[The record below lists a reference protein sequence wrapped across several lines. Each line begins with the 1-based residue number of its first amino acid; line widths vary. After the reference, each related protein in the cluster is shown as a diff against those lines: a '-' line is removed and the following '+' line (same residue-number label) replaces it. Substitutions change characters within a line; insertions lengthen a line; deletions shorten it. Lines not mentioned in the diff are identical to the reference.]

1 MKNRRLALAMAFAM
15 TVTSLPVSGLPGY
28 AAELPEIGS
37 GTEELFDEAEV
48 IAEDVGEA
56 SEANAPAED
65 LSDAPGDDHGAA
77 EQSMEATD
85 VAPFVESVEV
95 VGQIEGG
102 EEDDNDWGTE
112 EGLIGGYVFLYADWE
127 SDATYQWYTSEARD
141 SAQSTYTAFGG
152 TSCEQSVPFESRRT
166 YYHCKIIRTAE
177 DGTETVTWNHF
188 QVTGKTLQP
197 TMGDEKITVVPGG
210 MIELSA
216 EFEACAGKSL
226 FYQWYQRGENGEL
239 TLIEGATSESYTA
252 ENITEDVTYVCRA
265 YTDDLEDGDTADV
278 SFSITV
284 ATGFWVSEDQ
294 ECEVKPGD
302 SLKLEAAAFSDEGKL
317 TYQWARRV
325 LNAEKDRW
333 ELEVIE
339 EANDSSYTITDV
351 QKNETFV
358 CTVSNGSEA
367 KEVNF
372 EVSVDSGLVYVE
384 TASIKVGRLSPRQ
397 SVTLHQDATTNYGP
411 LTYEWQMLGEPNE
424 VGVRVYEPVPG
435 ATNSADCVIENPK
448 LNADGEYLCIVSDR
462 YNTGETRYSLEG
474 SMRTLQIEESDGER
488 NVLVAFGD
496 ELEMEVMV
504 TSTISEEVTYQWRK
518 CVQSG
523 EEWIPDG
530 DCIGTESI
538 LYIPEVTES
547 GAYCCKVSDG
557 VSTEE
562 VTFFVQMHKGLQVQI
577 PPEPVVK
584 AGESITLEANASTNS
599 ELPLTYQWQTVVR
612 DKNGREQIEDIDG
625 ATAQTYTV
633 ENVQGPCIYKCE
645 VSDGY
650 STSGIYYEIKMDTG
664 LKFDNPEYPTVATI
678 SARPDQEQVLD
689 ASASADGGV
698 QYKWYCRDMK
708 TGAWTFL
715 EDVTG
720 ATCKVDLA
728 KSKYYKC
735 EIYDKYG
742 QGLDTQFQV
751 IVDTGL
757 ESGIVEKTVTVP
769 YGGQAVLTVDASDAT
784 TKYGPLTYEWL
795 KVTDDGDERLDG
807 ADDASY
813 TTPESFTHV
822 IENDVDYYY
831 YMCIVRDQYNTKKI
845 HFKIEIASNLV
856 VKTPDLLWVEDG
868 GSIDLKAEATS
879 DYGPVEYVWGAMMT
893 NGQIWGLGDFSED
906 SAFPQTDVTDVV
918 QYVCTTRDQT
928 GMVKSVS
935 AVAAPLSFKGK
946 DAPDFERAK
955 TFQILGDAAENRAII
970 LQPGGSAY
978 FKLIPDRNGPWN
990 FYADTSNATITVY
1003 DSERKLL
1010 DKAGDEEDSWGFD
1023 LTLNLKKGATYYIE
1037 CSYQSIWG
1045 EIKKAGSYEWYGGYE
1060 GDEFHEYDEGVVVKE
1075 PTCTQSGKIVYTCKD
1090 CGYEYAAPLPA
1101 TGKHQM
1107 ITVVE
1112 KAATCGAVGSQHQE
1126 CSVCHTKEASTV
1138 IPATG
1143 AHQMMM
1149 VVDRAAT
1156 CGTAGS
1162 QYEECS
1168 ICHTKGASTAIP
1180 ATGAHQMTTVI
1191 DRTATCGTAGS
1202 RHEECS
1208 ICHAKGASTAIP
1220 ATGAHQYGAYRVTKQ
1235 ATVFAAG
1242 DEMRSCRTCGA
1253 SEHRSIPQK
1262 QGTVTLTVTKLPLQ
1276 VKKSVTLGRIVTGL
1290 AAGDSIA
1297 SCVSSNPKVA
1307 TVDNSGKV
1315 TGKKVGTAVIT
1326 ITLASGVSAEVTVTV
1341 QKKAVATSKITNVE
1355 KSLKLNIGD
1364 KKTLQPVISPI
1375 TTTDKVRY
1383 TSSNKKVATVTKGG
1397 VILAKKSGK
1406 TNITVKAGKKKVTV
1420 KVTVAKKAPTGMNG
1434 VPEIKTLKKKKS
1446 FTIKPKL
1453 TPSGAEAKITYKS
1466 SNTKV
1471 ATVNAKGKVT
1481 AKKAGTTVI
1490 TVKADGVVR
1499 TCTVTVR

>member
-15 TVTSLPVSGLPGY
+15 TVTSLPVNGLTGY
-28 AAELPEIGS
+28 AAELSEIGS
-37 GTEELFDEAEV
+37 DTEDLFDEAEV

-56 SEANAPAED
+56 SEANASAED
-65 LSDAPGDDHGAA
+65 LPDAPDDDHGAA
-77 EQSMEATD
+77 EQCMEATD

-95 VGQIEGG
+95 V
-102 EEDDNDWGTE
+102 
-112 EGLIGGYVFLYADWE
+112 
-127 SDATYQWYTSEARD
+127 
-141 SAQSTYTAFGG
+141 
-152 TSCEQSVPFESRRT
+152 EQSD
-166 YYHCKIIRTAE
+166 E
-177 DGTETVTWNHF
+177 D
-188 QVTGKTLQP
+188 
-197 TMGDEKITVVPGG
+197 
-210 MIELSA
+210 
-216 EFEACAGKSL
+216 
-226 FYQWYQRGENGEL
+226 
-239 TLIEGATSESYTA
+239 
-252 ENITEDVTYVCRA
+252 ED
-265 YTDDLEDGDTADV
+265 ADV
-278 SFSITV
+278 Q
-284 ATGFWVSEDQ
+284 TGFWVGEDQ
-294 ECEVKPGD
+294 ECEAKPGD
-302 SLKLEAAAFSDEGKL
+302 SLTLEAVASSDEGEL

-325 LNAEKDRW
+325 LNAEEDRW
-333 ELEVIE
+333 ELEAIE
-339 EANDSSYTITDV
+339 EAKDRSYTITDV

-358 CTVSNGSEA
+358 CTVSNGNEV
-367 KEVNF
+367 KEVSF
-372 EVSVDSGLVYVE
+372 EVSVDSGLDYAE
-384 TASIKVGRLSPRQ
+384 TASINVGKLSQGQ

-411 LTYEWQMLGEPNE
+411 LTYEWWMLGEPNE

-448 LNADGEYLCIVSDR
+448 LNADGEYLCIISDR

-474 SMRTLQIEESDGER
+474 SMSTLQIEGSDWER

-496 ELEMEVMV
+496 ELEMEVTV
-504 TSTISEEVTYQWRK
+504 TSTVSEEVTYQWRK

-538 LYIPEVTES
+538 LYIPKVTES

-584 AGESITLEANASTNS
+584 AGESITLEANARTNS

-612 DKNGREQIEDIDG
+612 DENYQEEVTDIED

-720 ATCKVDLA
+720 ATCKVNLA

-769 YGGQAVLTVDASDAT
+769 YGRQAVLAVDASDAT
-784 TKYGPLTYEWL
+784 TNYGSLSYEWY
-795 KVTDDGDERLDG
+795 KVIEDEEKRLDG
-807 ADDASY
+807 ADGASY

-822 IENDVDYYY
+822 IENDEDYYY

-845 HFKIEIASNLV
+845 NFKIEIASNLV
-856 VKTPDLLWVEDG
+856 VKTPELLWVEDG
-868 GSIDLKAEATS
+868 GSVDLKAEATS

-946 DAPDFERAK
+946 DAPDFEHAR
-955 TFQILGDAAENRAII
+955 TFRILGDSDENRAII

-990 FYADTSNATITVY
+990 FYADTSNATIAVY
-1003 DSERKLL
+1003 DSERNLL
-1010 DKAGDEEDSWGFD
+1010 DKAGDEEDSWGFA
-1023 LTLNLKKGATYYIE
+1023 LTLDLKKGATYYIE
-1037 CSYQSIWG
+1037 CSYRSIWG

-1060 GDEFHEYDEGVVVKE
+1060 GDEFHEYDEGVIVKE

-1090 CGYEYAAPLPA
+1090 CGYEYAAPLQA

-1107 ITVVE
+1107 TTVVDR
-1112 KAATCGAVGSQHQE
+1112 AATCGAAGSQHQECSICHTKEASTVIPATGAHQMTTVVDRAATCGAAGSQHQE

-1143 AHQMMM
+1143 AHQ
-1149 VVDRAAT
+1149 
-1156 CGTAGS
+1156 
-1162 QYEECS
+1162 
-1168 ICHTKGASTAIP
+1168 
-1180 ATGAHQMTTVI
+1180 
-1191 DRTATCGTAGS
+1191 
-1202 RHEECS
+1202 
-1208 ICHAKGASTAIP
+1208 
-1220 ATGAHQYGAYRVTKQ
+1220 YGAYRVTKQ

-1242 DEMRSCRTCGA
+1242 DEVRSCSFCGA
-1253 SEHRSIPQK
+1253 TEHRSIPQK

-1276 VKKSVTLGRIVTGL
+1276 VKKSVALGRIVTGL

-1297 SCVSSNPKVA
+1297 SCVSSNQKVA

-1315 TGKKVGTAVIT
+1315 TGKKAGTAVIT

-1364 KKTLQPVISPI
+1364 KKTLQPMISPI

-1434 VPEIKTLKKKKS
+1434 VPEAKTLKKKKS

-1499 TCTVTVR
+1499 TCTVTVK

>member
-15 TVTSLPVSGLPGY
+15 TVTSLPVNGLTGY
-28 AAELPEIGS
+28 AAELSEIGS
-37 GTEELFDEAEV
+37 DTEDLFDEAEV

-56 SEANAPAED
+56 SEANASAED
-65 LSDAPGDDHGAA
+65 LPDAPDDDHGAA
-77 EQSMEATD
+77 EQCMEATD

-95 VGQIEGG
+95 V
-102 EEDDNDWGTE
+102 
-112 EGLIGGYVFLYADWE
+112 
-127 SDATYQWYTSEARD
+127 
-141 SAQSTYTAFGG
+141 
-152 TSCEQSVPFESRRT
+152 EQSD
-166 YYHCKIIRTAE
+166 E
-177 DGTETVTWNHF
+177 D
-188 QVTGKTLQP
+188 
-197 TMGDEKITVVPGG
+197 
-210 MIELSA
+210 
-216 EFEACAGKSL
+216 
-226 FYQWYQRGENGEL
+226 
-239 TLIEGATSESYTA
+239 
-252 ENITEDVTYVCRA
+252 ED
-265 YTDDLEDGDTADV
+265 ADV
-278 SFSITV
+278 Q
-284 ATGFWVSEDQ
+284 TGFWVGEDQ
-294 ECEVKPGD
+294 ECEAKPGD
-302 SLKLEAAAFSDEGKL
+302 SLTLEAVASSDEGEL

-325 LNAEKDRW
+325 LNAEEDRW
-333 ELEVIE
+333 ELEAIE
-339 EANDSSYTITDV
+339 EAKDRSYTITDV

-358 CTVSNGSEA
+358 CTVSNGNEV
-367 KEVNF
+367 KEVSF
-372 EVSVDSGLVYVE
+372 EVSVDSGLDYAE
-384 TASIKVGRLSPRQ
+384 TASINVGRLSPRQ
-397 SVTLHQDATTNYGP
+397 SVMLHQDATTNYGP
-411 LTYEWQMLGEPNE
+411 LTYEWWMLGEPNE

-448 LNADGEYLCIVSDR
+448 LNADGEYLCIISDR

-474 SMRTLQIEESDGER
+474 SMSTLQIEGSDWER

-496 ELEMEVMV
+496 ELEMEVTV
-504 TSTISEEVTYQWRK
+504 TSTVSEEVTYQWRK

-538 LYIPEVTES
+538 LYIPKVTES

-584 AGESITLEANASTNS
+584 AGESITLEANARTNS

-612 DKNGREQIEDIDG
+612 DENYQEEVTDIED

-720 ATCKVDLA
+720 ATCKVNLA

-769 YGGQAVLTVDASDAT
+769 YGRQAVLAVDASDAT
-784 TKYGPLTYEWL
+784 TNYGSLSYEWY
-795 KVTDDGDERLDG
+795 KVIEDEEKRLDG
-807 ADDASY
+807 ADGASY

-822 IENDVDYYY
+822 IENDEDYYY

-845 HFKIEIASNLV
+845 NFKIEIASNLV
-856 VKTPDLLWVEDG
+856 VKTPELLWVEDG
-868 GSIDLKAEATS
+868 GSVDLKAEATS

-946 DAPDFERAK
+946 DAPDFEHAR
-955 TFQILGDAAENRAII
+955 TFRILGDSDENRAII

-990 FYADTSNATITVY
+990 FYADTSNATIAVY
-1003 DSERKLL
+1003 DSERNLL
-1010 DKAGDEEDSWGFD
+1010 DKAGDEEDSWGFA
-1023 LTLNLKKGATYYIE
+1023 LTLDLKKGATYYIE
-1037 CSYQSIWG
+1037 CSYRSIWG

-1060 GDEFHEYDEGVVVKE
+1060 GDEFHEYDEGVIVKE

-1090 CGYEYAAPLPA
+1090 CGYEYAAPLQA

-1107 ITVVE
+1107 TTVVDR
-1112 KAATCGAVGSQHQE
+1112 AATCGAAGSQHQECSICHTKEASTVIPATGAHQMTTVVDRAATCGAAGSQHQE

-1143 AHQMMM
+1143 AHQ
-1149 VVDRAAT
+1149 
-1156 CGTAGS
+1156 
-1162 QYEECS
+1162 
-1168 ICHTKGASTAIP
+1168 
-1180 ATGAHQMTTVI
+1180 
-1191 DRTATCGTAGS
+1191 
-1202 RHEECS
+1202 
-1208 ICHAKGASTAIP
+1208 
-1220 ATGAHQYGAYRVTKQ
+1220 YGAYRVTKQ

-1242 DEMRSCRTCGA
+1242 DEVRSCSFCGA
-1253 SEHRSIPQK
+1253 TEHRSIPQK

-1276 VKKSVTLGRIVTGL
+1276 VKKSVALGRIVTGL

-1297 SCVSSNPKVA
+1297 SCVSSNQKVA

-1315 TGKKVGTAVIT
+1315 TGKKAGTAVIT

-1364 KKTLQPVISPI
+1364 KKTLQPMISPI

-1434 VPEIKTLKKKKS
+1434 VPEAKTLKKKKS

-1481 AKKAGTTVI
+1481 AKKAGTIVI

-1499 TCTVTVR
+1499 TCTVTVK

>member
-15 TVTSLPVSGLPGY
+15 TVTSLPVNGLTGY
-28 AAELPEIGS
+28 AAEPSEIGS
-37 GTEELFDEAEV
+37 DTEDLFDEAEV

-56 SEANAPAED
+56 SEANASAED
-65 LSDAPGDDHGAA
+65 LPDAPDDDHGAA
-77 EQSMEATD
+77 EQCMEATD

-95 VGQIEGG
+95 V
-102 EEDDNDWGTE
+102 
-112 EGLIGGYVFLYADWE
+112 
-127 SDATYQWYTSEARD
+127 
-141 SAQSTYTAFGG
+141 
-152 TSCEQSVPFESRRT
+152 EQSD
-166 YYHCKIIRTAE
+166 E
-177 DGTETVTWNHF
+177 D
-188 QVTGKTLQP
+188 
-197 TMGDEKITVVPGG
+197 
-210 MIELSA
+210 
-216 EFEACAGKSL
+216 
-226 FYQWYQRGENGEL
+226 
-239 TLIEGATSESYTA
+239 
-252 ENITEDVTYVCRA
+252 ED
-265 YTDDLEDGDTADV
+265 ADV
-278 SFSITV
+278 Q
-284 ATGFWVSEDQ
+284 TGFWVGEDQ
-294 ECEVKPGD
+294 ECEAKPGD
-302 SLKLEAAAFSDEGKL
+302 SLTLEAVASSDEGEL

-325 LNAEKDRW
+325 LNAEEDRW
-333 ELEVIE
+333 ELEAIE
-339 EANDSSYTITDV
+339 EAKDRSYTITDV

-358 CTVSNGSEA
+358 CTVSNGNEV
-367 KEVNF
+367 KEVSF
-372 EVSVDSGLVYVE
+372 EVSVDSGLDYAE
-384 TASIKVGRLSPRQ
+384 TASINVGKLSQGQ

-411 LTYEWQMLGEPNE
+411 LTYEWWMLGEPNE

-474 SMRTLQIEESDGER
+474 SMSTLQIEGSDWER

-496 ELEMEVMV
+496 ELEMEVTV
-504 TSTISEEVTYQWRK
+504 TSTVSEEVTYQWRK

-538 LYIPEVTES
+538 LYIPKVTES

-577 PPEPVVK
+577 PPESVVK
-584 AGESITLEANASTNS
+584 AGESITLEANARTNS

-612 DKNGREQIEDIDG
+612 DENYQEEVTDIED

-720 ATCKVDLA
+720 ATCKVNLA

-769 YGGQAVLTVDASDAT
+769 YGRQAVLAVDASDAT
-784 TKYGPLTYEWL
+784 TNYGSLSYEWY
-795 KVTDDGDERLDG
+795 KVIEDEEKRLDG
-807 ADDASY
+807 ADGASY

-822 IENDVDYYY
+822 IENDEDYYY

-845 HFKIEIASNLV
+845 NFKIEIASNLV
-856 VKTPDLLWVEDG
+856 VKTPELLWVEDG
-868 GSIDLKAEATS
+868 GSVDLKAEATS

-946 DAPDFERAK
+946 DAPDFEHAR
-955 TFQILGDAAENRAII
+955 TFRILGDSDENRAII

-990 FYADTSNATITVY
+990 FYADTSNATIAVY
-1003 DSERKLL
+1003 DSERNLL
-1010 DKAGDEEDSWGFD
+1010 DKAGDEEDSWGFA
-1023 LTLNLKKGATYYIE
+1023 LTLDLKKGATYYIE
-1037 CSYQSIWG
+1037 CSYRSIWG

-1060 GDEFHEYDEGVVVKE
+1060 GDEFHEYDEGVIVKE

-1090 CGYEYAAPLPA
+1090 CGYEYAAPLQA

-1107 ITVVE
+1107 TTVVDR
-1112 KAATCGAVGSQHQE
+1112 AATCGAAGSQHQECSICHTKEASTVIPATGAHQMTTVVDRAATCGAAGSQHQE

-1143 AHQMMM
+1143 AHQ
-1149 VVDRAAT
+1149 
-1156 CGTAGS
+1156 
-1162 QYEECS
+1162 
-1168 ICHTKGASTAIP
+1168 
-1180 ATGAHQMTTVI
+1180 
-1191 DRTATCGTAGS
+1191 
-1202 RHEECS
+1202 
-1208 ICHAKGASTAIP
+1208 
-1220 ATGAHQYGAYRVTKQ
+1220 YGAYRVTKQ

-1242 DEMRSCRTCGA
+1242 DEVRSCSFCGA
-1253 SEHRSIPQK
+1253 TEHRSIPQK

-1276 VKKSVTLGRIVTGL
+1276 VKKSVALGRIVTGL

-1297 SCVSSNPKVA
+1297 SCVSSNQKVA

-1315 TGKKVGTAVIT
+1315 TGKKAGTAVIT

-1364 KKTLQPVISPI
+1364 KKTLQPMISPI

-1434 VPEIKTLKKKKS
+1434 VPEAKTLKKKKS

-1499 TCTVTVR
+1499 TCTVTVK

>member
-15 TVTSLPVSGLPGY
+15 TVTSLPVNGLTGY
-28 AAELPEIGS
+28 AAELSEIGS
-37 GTEELFDEAEV
+37 DTEDLFDEAEV

-56 SEANAPAED
+56 SEANASAED
-65 LSDAPGDDHGAA
+65 LPDAPDDDHGAA
-77 EQSMEATD
+77 EQCMEATD

-95 VGQIEGG
+95 V
-102 EEDDNDWGTE
+102 
-112 EGLIGGYVFLYADWE
+112 
-127 SDATYQWYTSEARD
+127 
-141 SAQSTYTAFGG
+141 
-152 TSCEQSVPFESRRT
+152 EQSD
-166 YYHCKIIRTAE
+166 E
-177 DGTETVTWNHF
+177 D
-188 QVTGKTLQP
+188 
-197 TMGDEKITVVPGG
+197 
-210 MIELSA
+210 
-216 EFEACAGKSL
+216 
-226 FYQWYQRGENGEL
+226 
-239 TLIEGATSESYTA
+239 
-252 ENITEDVTYVCRA
+252 ED
-265 YTDDLEDGDTADV
+265 ADV
-278 SFSITV
+278 Q
-284 ATGFWVSEDQ
+284 TGFWVGEDQ
-294 ECEVKPGD
+294 ECEAKPGD
-302 SLKLEAAAFSDEGKL
+302 SLTLEAVASSDEGEL

-325 LNAEKDRW
+325 LNAEEDRW
-333 ELEVIE
+333 ELEAIE
-339 EANDSSYTITDV
+339 EAKDRSYTITDV

-358 CTVSNGSEA
+358 CTVSNGNEV
-367 KEVNF
+367 KEVSF
-372 EVSVDSGLVYVE
+372 EVSVDSGLDYAE
-384 TASIKVGRLSPRQ
+384 TASINVGKLSQGQ

-411 LTYEWQMLGEPNE
+411 LTYEWWMLGEPNE

-448 LNADGEYLCIVSDR
+448 LNADGEYLCIISDR

-474 SMRTLQIEESDGER
+474 SMSTLQIEGSDWER

-496 ELEMEVMV
+496 ELEMEVTV
-504 TSTISEEVTYQWRK
+504 TSTVSEEVTYQWRK

-538 LYIPEVTES
+538 LYIPKVTES

-577 PPEPVVK
+577 PSEPVVK
-584 AGESITLEANASTNS
+584 AGESITLEANARTNS

-612 DKNGREQIEDIDG
+612 DENYQEEVTDIED

-720 ATCKVDLA
+720 ATCKVNLA

-769 YGGQAVLTVDASDAT
+769 YGRQAVLAVDASDAT
-784 TKYGPLTYEWL
+784 TNYGSLSYEWY
-795 KVTDDGDERLDG
+795 KVIEDEEKRLDG
-807 ADDASY
+807 ADGASY

-822 IENDVDYYY
+822 IENDEDYYY

-845 HFKIEIASNLV
+845 NFKIEIASNLV
-856 VKTPDLLWVEDG
+856 VKTPELLWVEDG
-868 GSIDLKAEATS
+868 GSVDLKAEATS

-946 DAPDFERAK
+946 DAPDFEHAR
-955 TFQILGDAAENRAII
+955 TFRILGDSDENRAII

-990 FYADTSNATITVY
+990 FYADTSNATIAVY
-1003 DSERKLL
+1003 DSERNLL
-1010 DKAGDEEDSWGFD
+1010 DKAGDEEDSWGFA
-1023 LTLNLKKGATYYIE
+1023 LTLDLKKGATYYIE
-1037 CSYQSIWG
+1037 CSYRSIWG

-1060 GDEFHEYDEGVVVKE
+1060 GDEFHEYDEGVIVKE

-1090 CGYEYAAPLPA
+1090 CGYEYAAPLQA

-1107 ITVVE
+1107 TTVVDR
-1112 KAATCGAVGSQHQE
+1112 AATCGAAGSQHQECSICHTKEASTVIPATGAHQMTTVVDRAATCGAAGSQHQE

-1143 AHQMMM
+1143 AHQ
-1149 VVDRAAT
+1149 
-1156 CGTAGS
+1156 
-1162 QYEECS
+1162 
-1168 ICHTKGASTAIP
+1168 
-1180 ATGAHQMTTVI
+1180 
-1191 DRTATCGTAGS
+1191 
-1202 RHEECS
+1202 
-1208 ICHAKGASTAIP
+1208 
-1220 ATGAHQYGAYRVTKQ
+1220 YGAYRVTKQ

-1242 DEMRSCRTCGA
+1242 DEVRSCSFCGA
-1253 SEHRSIPQK
+1253 TEHRSIPQK

-1276 VKKSVTLGRIVTGL
+1276 VKKSVALGRIVTGL
-1290 AAGDSIA
+1290 AAGDSIE
-1297 SCVSSNPKVA
+1297 SCVSSNQKVA

-1315 TGKKVGTAVIT
+1315 TGKKAGTAVIT

-1364 KKTLQPVISPI
+1364 KKTLQPMISPI

-1434 VPEIKTLKKKKS
+1434 VPEAKTLKKKKS

-1499 TCTVTVR
+1499 TCTVTVK

>member
-15 TVTSLPVSGLPGY
+15 TVTSLPVNGLPGY
-28 AAELPEIGS
+28 AAELSEIGS

-56 SEANAPAED
+56 SEANASAED
-65 LSDAPGDDHGAA
+65 LPDAPDDDHGAA
-77 EQSMEATD
+77 EQRMETTD

-95 VGQIEGG
+95 V
-102 EEDDNDWGTE
+102 
-112 EGLIGGYVFLYADWE
+112 
-127 SDATYQWYTSEARD
+127 
-141 SAQSTYTAFGG
+141 
-152 TSCEQSVPFESRRT
+152 EQSD
-166 YYHCKIIRTAE
+166 E
-177 DGTETVTWNHF
+177 D
-188 QVTGKTLQP
+188 
-197 TMGDEKITVVPGG
+197 
-210 MIELSA
+210 
-216 EFEACAGKSL
+216 
-226 FYQWYQRGENGEL
+226 
-239 TLIEGATSESYTA
+239 
-252 ENITEDVTYVCRA
+252 ED
-265 YTDDLEDGDTADV
+265 ADV
-278 SFSITV
+278 Q
-284 ATGFWVSEDQ
+284 TGFWVGEDQ
-294 ECEVKPGD
+294 ECEAKPGD
-302 SLKLEAAAFSDEGKL
+302 SLTLEAVASSDEGEL

-325 LNAEKDRW
+325 LNAEEDRW
-333 ELEVIE
+333 ELEAIE
-339 EANDSSYTITDV
+339 EAKDRSYTITDV

-367 KEVNF
+367 KEVSF
-372 EVSVDSGLVYVE
+372 EVSVDSGLDYAE
-384 TASIKVGRLSPRQ
+384 TASINVGRLSPRQ

-424 VGVRVYEPVPG
+424 VGVRVYEPVTG

-474 SMRTLQIEESDGER
+474 SMSTLQIEGSDWER

-496 ELEMEVMV
+496 ELEMEVTV
-504 TSTISEEVTYQWRK
+504 NSTISEEVTYQWRK
-518 CVQSG
+518 CVQCG

-530 DCIGTESI
+530 DCISTESI
-538 LYIPEVTES
+538 LYIPKVTES

-577 PPEPVVK
+577 PPESVVK
-584 AGESITLEANASTNS
+584 AGESITLEANARTNS

-612 DKNGREQIEDIDG
+612 DENYQEEITDIDG

-769 YGGQAVLTVDASDAT
+769 YGGQAVLTVDASDAMT
-784 TKYGPLTYEWL
+784 NYGSLSYEWY
-795 KVTDDGDERLDG
+795 KVTEDKEERLDG

-845 HFKIEIASNLV
+845 NFKIEIASNLV

-918 QYVCTTRDQT
+918 QYVCTARDQT

-946 DAPDFERAK
+946 DAPDFEHAR
-955 TFQILGDAAENRAII
+955 TFQILGDTAENRAII

-990 FYADTSNATITVY
+990 FYADTSNATIAVY
-1003 DSERKLL
+1003 DSERNLL

-1023 LTLNLKKGATYYIE
+1023 LTLDLKKGATYYIE

-1045 EIKKAGSYEWYGGYE
+1045 EIKKAGSYEWYGGYK

-1075 PTCTQSGKIVYTCKD
+1075 PTCVQSGKIVYTCKD

-1143 AHQMMM
+1143 AHQMTTI
-1149 VVDRAAT
+1149 VDKAAT
-1156 CGTAGS
+1156 CGA
-1162 QYEECS
+1162 
-1168 ICHTKGASTAIP
+1168 
-1180 ATGAHQMTTVI
+1180 
-1191 DRTATCGTAGS
+1191 AGS
-1202 RHEECS
+1202 RHQECN
-1208 ICHAKGASTAIP
+1208 ICHMKEASTVIP

-1242 DEMRSCRTCGA
+1242 DEVRSCSFCGTA
-1253 SEHRSIPQK
+1253 EHRSIPQK

-1276 VKKSVTLGRIVTGL
+1276 VKKSVALGRIVTGL

-1297 SCVSSNPKVA
+1297 SCVSSNQKVA
-1307 TVDNSGKV
+1307 TVDNRGKV
-1315 TGKKVGTAVIT
+1315 TGKKAGTAVIT

-1341 QKKAVATSKITNVE
+1341 QKKAVATSKIANVE

-1364 KKTLQPVISPI
+1364 KKALQPVISPI

-1420 KVTVAKKAPTGMNG
+1420 KVTVAKKTPTGMNG
-1434 VPEIKTLKKKKS
+1434 VPEAKTLKKKKS

-1499 TCTVTVR
+1499 TCTVTVK

>member
-15 TVTSLPVSGLPGY
+15 TVTSLPVNGLTGY
-28 AAELPEIGS
+28 AAELSEIGS
-37 GTEELFDEAEV
+37 DTEDLFDEAEV

-56 SEANAPAED
+56 SEANASAED
-65 LSDAPGDDHGAA
+65 LPDAPDDDHGAA
-77 EQSMEATD
+77 EQCMEATD

-95 VGQIEGG
+95 V
-102 EEDDNDWGTE
+102 
-112 EGLIGGYVFLYADWE
+112 
-127 SDATYQWYTSEARD
+127 
-141 SAQSTYTAFGG
+141 
-152 TSCEQSVPFESRRT
+152 EQSD
-166 YYHCKIIRTAE
+166 E
-177 DGTETVTWNHF
+177 D
-188 QVTGKTLQP
+188 
-197 TMGDEKITVVPGG
+197 
-210 MIELSA
+210 
-216 EFEACAGKSL
+216 
-226 FYQWYQRGENGEL
+226 
-239 TLIEGATSESYTA
+239 
-252 ENITEDVTYVCRA
+252 ED
-265 YTDDLEDGDTADV
+265 ADV
-278 SFSITV
+278 Q
-284 ATGFWVSEDQ
+284 TGFWVGEDQ
-294 ECEVKPGD
+294 ECEAKPGD
-302 SLKLEAAAFSDEGKL
+302 SLTLEAVASSDEGEL

-325 LNAEKDRW
+325 LNAEEDRW
-333 ELEVIE
+333 ELEAIE
-339 EANDSSYTITDV
+339 EAKDRSYTITDV

-358 CTVSNGSEA
+358 CTVSNGNEV
-367 KEVNF
+367 KEVSF
-372 EVSVDSGLVYVE
+372 EVSVDSGLDYAE
-384 TASIKVGRLSPRQ
+384 TASINVGKLSQGQ

-411 LTYEWQMLGEPNE
+411 LTYEWWMLGEPNE

-448 LNADGEYLCIVSDR
+448 LNADGEYLCIISDR

-474 SMRTLQIEESDGER
+474 SMSTLQIEGSDWER

-496 ELEMEVMV
+496 ELEMEVTV
-504 TSTISEEVTYQWRK
+504 TSTVSEEVTYQWRK
-518 CVQSG
+518 CVQCG

-530 DCIGTESI
+530 DCISTESI
-538 LYIPEVTES
+538 LYIPKVTES

-584 AGESITLEANASTNS
+584 AGESITLEANARTNS

-612 DKNGREQIEDIDG
+612 DENYQEEVTDIED

-769 YGGQAVLTVDASDAT
+769 YGRQAVLAVDASDAT
-784 TKYGPLTYEWL
+784 TNYGSLSYEWY
-795 KVTDDGDERLDG
+795 KVTEDEEERLDG

-831 YMCIVRDQYNTKKI
+831 YMCLVRDQYNTKKI
-845 HFKIEIASNLV
+845 NFKIEIASNLV

-868 GSIDLKAEATS
+868 GSVDLKAEATS

-918 QYVCTTRDQT
+918 QYVCTARDQT

-946 DAPDFERAK
+946 DAPDFEHAR
-955 TFQILGDAAENRAII
+955 TFQILGDTAENRAII

-990 FYADTSNATITVY
+990 FYADTSNATIAVY
-1003 DSERKLL
+1003 DSERNLL

-1023 LTLNLKKGATYYIE
+1023 LTLDLKKGATYYIE

-1045 EIKKAGSYEWYGGYE
+1045 EIKKAGSYEWYGGYK

-1075 PTCTQSGKIVYTCKD
+1075 PTCVQSGKIVYTCKD

-1143 AHQMMM
+1143 AHQMTTI
-1149 VVDRAAT
+1149 VDKAAT
-1156 CGTAGS
+1156 CGA
-1162 QYEECS
+1162 
-1168 ICHTKGASTAIP
+1168 
-1180 ATGAHQMTTVI
+1180 
-1191 DRTATCGTAGS
+1191 AGS
-1202 RHEECS
+1202 RHQECS
-1208 ICHAKGASTAIP
+1208 VCHTKEVSTVIP

-1242 DEMRSCRTCGA
+1242 DEVRSCSFCGTA
-1253 SEHRSIPQK
+1253 EHRSIPQK

-1276 VKKSVTLGRIVTGL
+1276 VKKSVALGRIVTGL

-1297 SCVSSNPKVA
+1297 SCVSSNQKVA
-1307 TVDNSGKV
+1307 TVDNRGKV
-1315 TGKKVGTAVIT
+1315 TGKKAGTAVIT

-1341 QKKAVATSKITNVE
+1341 QKKAVATSKIANVE

-1364 KKTLQPVISPI
+1364 KKALQPVISPI

-1420 KVTVAKKAPTGMNG
+1420 KVTVAKKTPTGMNG
-1434 VPEIKTLKKKKS
+1434 VPEAKTLKKKKS

-1499 TCTVTVR
+1499 TCTVTVK

>member
-15 TVTSLPVSGLPGY
+15 TVTSLPVNGLTGY
-28 AAELPEIGS
+28 AAEPSEIGS
-37 GTEELFDEAEV
+37 DTEDLFDEAEV

-56 SEANAPAED
+56 SEANASAED
-65 LSDAPGDDHGAA
+65 LPDASGDDHGAA
-77 EQSMEATD
+77 EQRMETTD

-95 VGQIEGG
+95 V
-102 EEDDNDWGTE
+102 
-112 EGLIGGYVFLYADWE
+112 
-127 SDATYQWYTSEARD
+127 
-141 SAQSTYTAFGG
+141 
-152 TSCEQSVPFESRRT
+152 EQSD
-166 YYHCKIIRTAE
+166 E
-177 DGTETVTWNHF
+177 D
-188 QVTGKTLQP
+188 
-197 TMGDEKITVVPGG
+197 
-210 MIELSA
+210 
-216 EFEACAGKSL
+216 
-226 FYQWYQRGENGEL
+226 
-239 TLIEGATSESYTA
+239 EGA
-252 ENITEDVTYVCRA
+252 DVQ
-265 YTDDLEDGDTADV
+265 
-278 SFSITV
+278 
-284 ATGFWVSEDQ
+284 TGFWVGEDQ
-294 ECEVKPGD
+294 EYEAKPGD
-302 SLKLEAAAFSDEGKL
+302 SLKLEAVAFSDEGKL

-339 EANDSSYTITDV
+339 EANDRSYTITDV

-367 KEVNF
+367 KEVSF
-372 EVSVDSGLVYVE
+372 EVSVDSGLDYAE
-384 TASIKVGRLSPRQ
+384 TASINVGRLSPRQ

-474 SMRTLQIEESDGER
+474 SMSTLQIEGSDWER

-496 ELEMEVMV
+496 ELEMEVTV
-504 TSTISEEVTYQWRK
+504 NSTISEEVTYQWRK
-518 CVQSG
+518 CVQCG

-530 DCIGTESI
+530 DCISTESI
-538 LYIPEVTES
+538 LYIPKVTES

-577 PPEPVVK
+577 PPESVVK
-584 AGESITLEANASTNS
+584 AGESITLEANARTNS

-612 DKNGREQIEDIDG
+612 DENYQEEITDIDG

-769 YGGQAVLTVDASDAT
+769 YGGQAVLTVDASDAMT
-784 TKYGPLTYEWL
+784 NYGPLSYEWY
-795 KVTDDGDERLDG
+795 KVTEDEEERLDG

-845 HFKIEIASNLV
+845 NFKIEIASNLV

-868 GSIDLKAEATS
+868 GSVDLKAEATS

-918 QYVCTTRDQT
+918 QYVCTARDQT

-946 DAPDFERAK
+946 DAPDFEHAR
-955 TFQILGDAAENRAII
+955 TFQILGDTAENRAII

-990 FYADTSNATITVY
+990 FYADTSNATIAVY
-1003 DSERKLL
+1003 DSERNLL

-1023 LTLNLKKGATYYIE
+1023 LTLDLKKGATYYIE

-1045 EIKKAGSYEWYGGYE
+1045 EIKKAGSYEWYGGYK

-1075 PTCTQSGKIVYTCKD
+1075 PTCVQSGKIVYTCKD

-1143 AHQMMM
+1143 AHQMTTI
-1149 VVDRAAT
+1149 VDKAAT
-1156 CGTAGS
+1156 CGA
-1162 QYEECS
+1162 
-1168 ICHTKGASTAIP
+1168 
-1180 ATGAHQMTTVI
+1180 
-1191 DRTATCGTAGS
+1191 AGS
-1202 RHEECS
+1202 RHQECN
-1208 ICHAKGASTAIP
+1208 ICHMKEASTVIP

-1242 DEMRSCRTCGA
+1242 DEVRSCSFCGA
-1253 SEHRSIPQK
+1253 TEHRSIPQK

-1276 VKKSVTLGRIVTGL
+1276 VKKSVALGRIVTGL

-1297 SCVSSNPKVA
+1297 SCVSSNQKVA

-1315 TGKKVGTAVIT
+1315 TGKKAGTAVIT

-1341 QKKAVATSKITNVE
+1341 QKKAVATSKIANVE

-1364 KKTLQPVISPI
+1364 KKALQPVISPI

-1420 KVTVAKKAPTGMNG
+1420 KVTVAKKTPTGMNG
-1434 VPEIKTLKKKKS
+1434 VPEAKTLKKKKS

-1499 TCTVTVR
+1499 TCTVTVK

>member
-15 TVTSLPVSGLPGY
+15 TVTSLPVNGLTGY
-28 AAELPEIGS
+28 AAEPSEIGS
-37 GTEELFDEAEV
+37 DTEDLFDEAEV

-56 SEANAPAED
+56 SEANASAED
-65 LSDAPGDDHGAA
+65 LPDAPDDDHGAA
-77 EQSMEATD
+77 EQCMEATD

-95 VGQIEGG
+95 V
-102 EEDDNDWGTE
+102 
-112 EGLIGGYVFLYADWE
+112 
-127 SDATYQWYTSEARD
+127 
-141 SAQSTYTAFGG
+141 
-152 TSCEQSVPFESRRT
+152 EQSD
-166 YYHCKIIRTAE
+166 E
-177 DGTETVTWNHF
+177 D
-188 QVTGKTLQP
+188 
-197 TMGDEKITVVPGG
+197 
-210 MIELSA
+210 
-216 EFEACAGKSL
+216 
-226 FYQWYQRGENGEL
+226 
-239 TLIEGATSESYTA
+239 
-252 ENITEDVTYVCRA
+252 ED
-265 YTDDLEDGDTADV
+265 ADV
-278 SFSITV
+278 Q
-284 ATGFWVSEDQ
+284 TGFWVGEDQ
-294 ECEVKPGD
+294 ECEAKPGD
-302 SLKLEAAAFSDEGKL
+302 SLTLEAVASSDEGEL

-325 LNAEKDRW
+325 LNAEEDRW
-333 ELEVIE
+333 ELEAIE
-339 EANDSSYTITDV
+339 EAKDRSYTITDV

-358 CTVSNGSEA
+358 CTVSNGNEV
-367 KEVNF
+367 KEVSF
-372 EVSVDSGLVYVE
+372 EVSVDSGLDYAE
-384 TASIKVGRLSPRQ
+384 TASINVGKLSQGQ

-411 LTYEWQMLGEPNE
+411 LTYEWWMLGEPNE

-448 LNADGEYLCIVSDR
+448 LNADGEYLCIISDR

-474 SMRTLQIEESDGER
+474 SMSTLQIEGSDWER

-496 ELEMEVMV
+496 ELEMEVTV
-504 TSTISEEVTYQWRK
+504 TSTVSEEVTYQWRK

-538 LYIPEVTES
+538 LYIPKVTES

-577 PPEPVVK
+577 PPESVVK
-584 AGESITLEANASTNS
+584 AGESITLEANARTNS

-612 DKNGREQIEDIDG
+612 DENYQEEVTDIED

-720 ATCKVDLA
+720 ATCKVNLA

-769 YGGQAVLTVDASDAT
+769 YGRQAVLAVDASDAT
-784 TKYGPLTYEWL
+784 TNYGSLSYEWY
-795 KVTDDGDERLDG
+795 KVIEDEEKRLDG
-807 ADDASY
+807 ADGASY

-822 IENDVDYYY
+822 IENDEDYYY

-845 HFKIEIASNLV
+845 NFKIEIASNLV
-856 VKTPDLLWVEDG
+856 VKTPELLWVEDG
-868 GSIDLKAEATS
+868 GSVDLKAEATS

-946 DAPDFERAK
+946 DAPDFEHAR
-955 TFQILGDAAENRAII
+955 TFRILGDSDENRAII

-990 FYADTSNATITVY
+990 FYADTSNATIAVY
-1003 DSERKLL
+1003 DSERNLL
-1010 DKAGDEEDSWGFD
+1010 DKAGDEEDSWGFA
-1023 LTLNLKKGATYYIE
+1023 LTLDLKKGATYYIE
-1037 CSYQSIWG
+1037 CSYRSIWG

-1060 GDEFHEYDEGVVVKE
+1060 GDEFHEYDEGVIVKE

-1090 CGYEYAAPLPA
+1090 CGYEYAAPLQA

-1107 ITVVE
+1107 TTVVDR
-1112 KAATCGAVGSQHQE
+1112 AATCGAAGSQHQECSICHTKEASTVIPATGAHQMTTVVDRAATCGAAGSQHQE

-1143 AHQMMM
+1143 AHQ
-1149 VVDRAAT
+1149 
-1156 CGTAGS
+1156 
-1162 QYEECS
+1162 
-1168 ICHTKGASTAIP
+1168 
-1180 ATGAHQMTTVI
+1180 
-1191 DRTATCGTAGS
+1191 
-1202 RHEECS
+1202 
-1208 ICHAKGASTAIP
+1208 
-1220 ATGAHQYGAYRVTKQ
+1220 YGAYRVTKQ

-1242 DEMRSCRTCGA
+1242 DEVRSCSFCGA
-1253 SEHRSIPQK
+1253 TEHRSIPQK

-1276 VKKSVTLGRIVTGL
+1276 VKKSVALGRIVTGL

-1297 SCVSSNPKVA
+1297 SCVSSNQKVA

-1315 TGKKVGTAVIT
+1315 TGKKAGTAVIT

-1364 KKTLQPVISPI
+1364 KKTLQPMISPI

-1434 VPEIKTLKKKKS
+1434 VPEAKTLKKKKS

-1499 TCTVTVR
+1499 TCTVTVK

>member
-15 TVTSLPVSGLPGY
+15 TVTSLPVNGLTGY
-28 AAELPEIGS
+28 AAEPSEIGS
-37 GTEELFDEAEV
+37 DTEDLFDEAEV

-56 SEANAPAED
+56 SEANASAED
-65 LSDAPGDDHGAA
+65 LPDAPDDDHGAA
-77 EQSMEATD
+77 EQCMEATD

-95 VGQIEGG
+95 V
-102 EEDDNDWGTE
+102 
-112 EGLIGGYVFLYADWE
+112 
-127 SDATYQWYTSEARD
+127 
-141 SAQSTYTAFGG
+141 
-152 TSCEQSVPFESRRT
+152 EQSD
-166 YYHCKIIRTAE
+166 E
-177 DGTETVTWNHF
+177 D
-188 QVTGKTLQP
+188 
-197 TMGDEKITVVPGG
+197 
-210 MIELSA
+210 
-216 EFEACAGKSL
+216 
-226 FYQWYQRGENGEL
+226 
-239 TLIEGATSESYTA
+239 
-252 ENITEDVTYVCRA
+252 ED
-265 YTDDLEDGDTADV
+265 ADV
-278 SFSITV
+278 Q
-284 ATGFWVSEDQ
+284 TGFWVGEDQ
-294 ECEVKPGD
+294 ECEAKPGD
-302 SLKLEAAAFSDEGKL
+302 SLTLEAVASSDEGEL

-325 LNAEKDRW
+325 LNAEEDRW
-333 ELEVIE
+333 ELEAIE
-339 EANDSSYTITDV
+339 EAKDRSYTITDV

-358 CTVSNGSEA
+358 CTVSNGNEV
-367 KEVNF
+367 KEVSF
-372 EVSVDSGLVYVE
+372 EVSVDSGLDYAE
-384 TASIKVGRLSPRQ
+384 TASINVGKLSQGQ

-411 LTYEWQMLGEPNE
+411 LTYEWWMLGEPNE

-474 SMRTLQIEESDGER
+474 SMSTLQIEGSDWER

-496 ELEMEVMV
+496 ELEMEVTV
-504 TSTISEEVTYQWRK
+504 TSTVSEEVTYQWRK

-538 LYIPEVTES
+538 LYIPKVTES

-584 AGESITLEANASTNS
+584 AGESITLEANARTNS

-612 DKNGREQIEDIDG
+612 DENYQEEVTDIED

-720 ATCKVDLA
+720 ATCKVNLA

-769 YGGQAVLTVDASDAT
+769 YGRQAVLAVDASDAT
-784 TKYGPLTYEWL
+784 TNYGSLSYEWY
-795 KVTDDGDERLDG
+795 KVIEDEEKRLDG
-807 ADDASY
+807 ADGASY

-822 IENDVDYYY
+822 IENDEDYYY

-845 HFKIEIASNLV
+845 NFKIEIASNLV
-856 VKTPDLLWVEDG
+856 VKTPELLWVEDG
-868 GSIDLKAEATS
+868 GSVDLKAEATS

-946 DAPDFERAK
+946 DAPDFEHAR
-955 TFQILGDAAENRAII
+955 TFRILGDSDENRAII

-990 FYADTSNATITVY
+990 FYADTSNATIAVY
-1003 DSERKLL
+1003 DSERNLL
-1010 DKAGDEEDSWGFD
+1010 DKAGDEEDSWGFA
-1023 LTLNLKKGATYYIE
+1023 LTLDLKKGATYYIE
-1037 CSYQSIWG
+1037 CSYRSIWG

-1060 GDEFHEYDEGVVVKE
+1060 GDEFHEYDEGVIVKE

-1090 CGYEYAAPLPA
+1090 CGYEYAAPLQA

-1107 ITVVE
+1107 TTVVDR
-1112 KAATCGAVGSQHQE
+1112 AATCGAAGSQHQECSICHTKEASTVIPATGAHQMTTVVDRAATCGAAGSQHQE

-1143 AHQMMM
+1143 AHQ
-1149 VVDRAAT
+1149 
-1156 CGTAGS
+1156 
-1162 QYEECS
+1162 
-1168 ICHTKGASTAIP
+1168 
-1180 ATGAHQMTTVI
+1180 
-1191 DRTATCGTAGS
+1191 
-1202 RHEECS
+1202 
-1208 ICHAKGASTAIP
+1208 
-1220 ATGAHQYGAYRVTKQ
+1220 YGAYRVTKQ

-1242 DEMRSCRTCGA
+1242 DEVRSCSFCGA
-1253 SEHRSIPQK
+1253 TEHRSIPQK

-1276 VKKSVTLGRIVTGL
+1276 VKKSVALGRIVTGL

-1297 SCVSSNPKVA
+1297 SCVSSNQKVA

-1315 TGKKVGTAVIT
+1315 TGKKAGTAVIT

-1364 KKTLQPVISPI
+1364 KKTLQPMISPI

-1434 VPEIKTLKKKKS
+1434 VPEAKTLKKKKS

-1499 TCTVTVR
+1499 TCTVTVK